1 MISEPV
7 GPERFEALVARVGE
21 CARAGVHLVQIR
33 QHALDGGPL
42 LALVRECV
50 AALAGTRTRLLVNE
64 RLDVA
69 LAGGAHGVHLRADSM
84 PASRVRAMAP
94 RGFLI
99 GRSVHDRSEALAAEL
114 DGGVDYL
121 VFGTTFPTPS
131 KPGRPAAGIAGLSAV
146 CAATALPVLAVGGV
160 TMSRLAEVA
169 ASGAAGFAGIG
180 LFAGDATVQAV
191 VFEACDIWKSV
202 GGSEDIRRSR

>member
-1 MISEPV
+1 MSIEHLRSMQPILCMISEPV

-121 VFGTTFPTPS
+121 VFGTRHPTDFGWLPRS
-131 KPGRPAAGIAGLSAV
+131 GAVRLGWPWLALIGTVLLVATVLRILNHRTKALSAE
-146 CAATALPVLAVGGV
+146 G
-160 TMSRLAEVA
+160 R
-169 ASGAAGFAGIG
+169 
-180 LFAGDATVQAV
+180 
-191 VFEACDIWKSV
+191 
-202 GGSEDIRRSR
+202 